1 MAEDER
7 TFLRERKALLISIL
21 LAAVTFCTYLPSLS
35 NGFVGMDDPAYV
47 YGNPHVRGGLA
58 WENMR
63 WALTAYEKSLWH
75 PVTMLSIQLD
85 CQLFGLKPAGHHLT
99 SLLLHCANTVL
110 LFLLLHGLSGALW
123 RSAFVAALF
132 ALHPL
137 HVESVAWAAE
147 RKDVLSGFF
156 FMLTLLAYARY
167 AEEIGDRRQE
177 IGAGARKWVRPA
189 IFYLLSS
196 IFFLLGLMSKPM
208 LVTVPFV
215 LLLLDYWP
223 LRRLQLKIN
232 NLEPRTLL
240 WLVWEKIPFFAA
252 SFAAGLV
259 TIHAQRA
266 SGAFQGVTRLPV
278 TNRLAN
284 AVISYAQYLFQ
295 MVWPANMAV
304 YYPYPKSFSGWVVA
318 GSAALLLG
326 VSWLATKH
334 PRSRPYLAVGWVW
347 YLVTL
352 LPVSGMLQ
360 VGQQA
365 RADRFTY
372 LPFIGVF
379 MLVAW
384 GAYDLTRRCGA
395 QKAALSVAGTAATAL
410 CIGLTYRQVGFWK
423 DSETLFG
430 HALAVT
436 ADNDVAHNNLG
447 TALLDLNRPAEAI
460 PHFEEAVRLR
470 PGDPSARRNLGTA
483 LFRAGRL
490 DESIVQLE
498 LALKLKPDMAIA
510 HSNLGTALGMKGRM
524 EEAIAHLREAV
535 RLLPGDL
542 KAENN
547 LGVALARAGR
557 FEEAIPHFREV
568 IRLDPGSP
576 TGHLFL
582 AGALRGLGR
591 FDEAIREFQEA
602 LKLAPGDQA
611 AQRGLQETL
620 AAKAGSSG
628 TSGTGTKP

>member
-1 MAEDER
+1 MVPSHKDNLR
-7 TFLRERKALLISIL
+7 TILICAL
-21 LAAVTFCTYLPSLS
+21 LAAATLAVFWPVTRCEFI
-35 NGFVGMDDPAYV
+35 NFDDPLYV
-47 YGNPHVRGGLA
+47 TQKPHVKQGLTWETVAWSLRGSHA
-58 WENMR
+58 AN
-63 WALTAYEKSLWH
+63 WH
-75 PVTMLSIQLD
+75 PLTWLSHALD
-85 CQLFGLKPAGHHLT
+85 VQMFGLNPGLHHLT
-99 SLLLHCANTVL
+99 NLLFHSANTVL
-110 LFLLLHGLSGALW
+110 LFLLLERMTRRTW
-123 RSAFVAALF
+123 PSAMAAALF
-132 ALHPL
+132 ALHPV
-137 HVESVAWAAE
+137 HVESVAWVSE
-147 RKDVLSGFF
+147 RKDMLSAFF
-156 FMLTLLAYARY
+156 FLLTLLAYARY

-252 SFAAGLV
+252 SFAVGLV

-278 TNRLAN
+278 TNRVAN

-326 VSWLATKH
+326 VSWLALRH

-379 MLVAW
+379 VLVAW
-384 GAYDLTRRCGA
+384 GAYDLTRRWGD

-436 ADNDVAHNNLG
+436 AENDVAHNNLG

-483 LFRAGRL
+483 L
-490 DESIVQLE
+490 
-498 LALKLKPDMAIA
+498 
-510 HSNLGTALGMKGRM
+510 GMKGRM

-547 LGVALARAGR
+547 LGVALARSGR
-557 FEEAIPHFREV
+557 FEEAMPHFREV